1 MKPQTI
7 EAKKVDNCVTDTVES
22 LLDHYADRVNQQLDE
37 RLPTESDSPKT
48 LHKAMRYS
56 VLGGGKRIRPA
67 LVYATGEAFSTN
79 LKNLDC
85 AACAVELMH
94 CYSLIHDDLPAMDD
108 DDLRRGRPT
117 CHKAFDE
124 ATAILAGDAIQAQA
138 FAMLANDDTS
148 HKQRVRMIQQLAK
161 SSGSLGMAGGQAI
174 DLASVNKQLNEA
186 ELTTMHTLK
195 TAALIQAS
203 VLMAVITSDMDDPE
217 TFAHF
222 AHFSEK
228 VGLAFQIRD
237 DILDI
242 QSDTETLGKPQG
254 SDAAQ
259 NKPTYPSIVGVEQA
273 ENTANNLLQ
282 EALDEIN
289 HLDARAENL
298 RAISKYMVTR
308 NS

>member
-1 MKPQTI
+1 MTLQAN
-7 EAKKVDNCVTDTVES
+7 EAFTTETASAEC
-22 LLDHYADRVNQQLDE
+22 LLDDYAKRVNTQLGE
-37 RLPTESDSPKT
+37 RLPTEHDAPKE

-67 LVYATGEAFSTN
+67 LVYATGEALSTE
-79 LKNLDC
+79 LSSLDS

-124 ATAILAGDAIQAQA
+124 ATAILAGDAMQAQA
-138 FAMLANDDTS
+138 FTMLANDQAS
-148 HKQRVRMIQQLAK
+148 HQQRVNMIQQLAK

-174 DLASVNKQLNEA
+174 DLASVNKQLNEQ
-186 ELTTMHTLK
+186 EIITMHTLK

-203 VLMAVITSDMDDPE
+203 VLMAVVASAMNSPE

-242 QSDTETLGKPQG
+242 QADTETLGKPQG
-254 SDAAQ
+254 SDAEQ

-282 EALDEIN
+282 EALAEIN
-289 HLDARAENL
+289 ELDARADNL
-298 RAISKYMVTR
+298 RVISKYMVTR

>member
-1 MKPQTI
+1 MKTQSTETI
-7 EAKKVDNCVTDTVES
+7 ATEADTVEE
-22 LLDHYADRVNQQLDE
+22 LLDQYACRVNQQLKTK
-37 RLPTESDSPKT
+37 LPQETDSPIT

-67 LVYATGEAFSTN
+67 LVYATGEALSSN
-79 LKNLDC
+79 LESLDC

-94 CYSLIHDDLPAMDD
+94 SYSLIHDDLPAMDD

-138 FAMLANDDTS
+138 FAILASDDATYE
-148 HKQRVRMIQQLAK
+148 QRVHMILQLAK

-174 DLASVNKQLNEA
+174 DLAAVNKQLNEKQIR
-186 ELTTMHTLK
+186 TMHTLK

-203 VLMAVITSDMDDPE
+203 VLMAVITSDMNNPE

-242 QSDTETLGKPQG
+242 QADTETLGKPQG

-282 EALDEIN
+282 EALNEID
-289 HLDARAENL
+289 HLDDRAENL
-298 RAISKYMVTR
+298 REISQYMVTR

>member
-1 MKPQTI
+1 MNPQTI
-7 EAKKVDNCVTDTVES
+7 EEVLTEAESVED
-22 LLDHYADRVNQQLDE
+22 LLDQYADRVNHQLKV
-37 RLPTESDSPKT
+37 RLPRETDSPKT
-48 LHKAMRYS
+48 LHKAIRYS

-67 LVYATGEAFSTN
+67 LVYATGEALNTN
-79 LKNLDC
+79 LKSLDC

-94 CYSLIHDDLPAMDD
+94 CYSLIHDDLPAMDN
-108 DDLRRGRPT
+108 DDLRRGHPT

-138 FAMLANDDTS
+138 FAILANDDAP
-148 HKQRVRMIQQLAK
+148 HKQRVDMILQLAK
-161 SSGSLGMAGGQAI
+161 SSGSMGMAGGQAI
-174 DLASVNKQLNEA
+174 DLASVNKQLDE
-186 ELTTMHTLK
+186 EKIKIMHTLK

-203 VLMAVITSDMDDPE
+203 ALMAVIVSGMDNPE
-217 TFAHF
+217 TFSHL

-228 VGLAFQIRD
+228 IGLAFQIRD

-242 QSDTETLGKPQG
+242 QEDTVTLGKPQG
-254 SDAAQ
+254 SDSTQ

-273 ENTANNLLQ
+273 QNTANNLLQ
-282 EALDEIN
+282 EALNEIN
-289 HLDARAENL
+289 HLDGRAENL